1 MIGVT
6 PREWVAAFYVI
17 MVIAI
22 VAALGLRTV
31 TVIVIAS
38 IGLITYVASRACIT
52 GNYSYWR
59 SLMLVASIN
68 LTGETLIGQVFV
80 LPALALASIYSWLL
94 ALTWIFGAREW
105 PRKRWLA
112 FLIRYRRMVIRVRP
126 KD

>member
-6 PREWVAAFYVI
+6 SREWVAAFYVI
-17 MVIAI
+17 LAIAI
-22 VAALGLRTV
+22 VAALGPRPTTALV
-31 TVIVIAS
+31 MAS
-38 IGLITYVASRACIT
+38 IAFLTYVASKACIT

-68 LTGETLIGQVFV
+68 LTGETLIGQIFV
-80 LPALALASIYSWLL
+80 LPALAVASIFSWLL
-94 ALTWIFGAREW
+94 AITWILGAREW

-112 FLIRYRRMVIRVRP
+112 FLTRYREMVMRVRL

>member
-6 PREWVAAFYVI
+6 SREWVAAFYVI
-17 MVIAI
+17 LVIAI

-38 IGLITYVASRACIT
+38 IGLLTYVASKACIT

-68 LTGETLIGQVFV
+68 LTGETLIGQIFV
-80 LPALALASIYSWLL
+80 LPALAVASIFSWLL
-94 ALTWIFGAREW
+94 AITWILGARAW

-112 FLIRYRRMVIRVRP
+112 FLTRYREIVLRVRL